1 MYGQYQHYH
10 VWYLVIRQQLL
21 MDISYHGSL
30 VRHCKSNPCIQWC
43 DLLRITST
51 YSDSEYSTISRMSF
65 DVDHPK
71 QPRLNNIL
79 EIKQP
84 YSQLQAI
91 NMVCACF
98 TIIDKVLALLTRFVR
113 DDIAGTAAPS
123 PLQDLQWVASQ
134 HGRVQLVSSTPIDNA
149 YIHTIVGASSI
160 NVSVVNRL

>member
-1 MYGQYQHYH
+1 
-10 VWYLVIRQQLL
+10 
-21 MDISYHGSL
+21 
-30 VRHCKSNPCIQWC
+30 
-43 DLLRITST
+43 
-51 YSDSEYSTISRMSF
+51 MSF

-123 PLQDLQWVASQ
+123 PLQDLQ
-134 HGRVQLVSSTPIDNA
+134 
-149 YIHTIVGASSI
+149 
-160 NVSVVNRL
+160 